1 MVDLASVRRLVV
13 WNRPLHG
20 RMGGIRNDVW
30 CEIYSE
36 VEIYDGLGV
45 GLRPGVVVPMPM
57 VVVVTPMV
65 MVGGDDAG
73 LSFFVGAADVEMVC
87 WRGRRVCEEEAVESF
102 TWNAQ
107 H

>member
-20 RMGGIRNDVW
+20 RMGGICNNVW
-30 CEIYSE
+30 CEIYLE

-45 GLRPGVVVPMPM
+45 GLGPGVVMPMPM
-57 VVVVTPMV
+57 AVVVTPMV

-73 LSFFVGAADVEMVC
+73 LSFFVGTADVEMVC
-87 WRGRRVCEEEAVESF
+87 WRGGRVCEEEAVEGF
-102 TWNAQ
+102 T
-107 H
+107 